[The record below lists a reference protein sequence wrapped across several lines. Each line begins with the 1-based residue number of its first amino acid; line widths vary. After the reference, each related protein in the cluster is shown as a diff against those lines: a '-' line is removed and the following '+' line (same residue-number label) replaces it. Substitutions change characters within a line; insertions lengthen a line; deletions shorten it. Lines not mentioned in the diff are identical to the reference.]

1 MPYLHSVVE
10 ASRRLKGGETFT
22 VGDRELAVLH
32 TPGHST
38 GHICLW
44 SAADGLLFSGD
55 HILGGITPPVTFE
68 RGFDANPLESYLDSL
83 AQIADLH
90 PRLVLPGHGRAISEG
105 TRRVQAIIRNKQR
118 RLDAVRALIE
128 SGPRTVPEITDRVVA
143 SAIVAHQRNMALA
156 ETLAHIACLRYRG
169 LIERRVRPDGVYEWY
184 SLSS

>member
-1 MPYLHSVVE
+1 M
-10 ASRRLKGGETFT
+10 
-22 VGDRELAVLH
+22 
-32 TPGHST
+32 
-38 GHICLW
+38 
-44 SAADGLLFSGD
+44 
-55 HILGGITPPVTFE
+55 
-68 RGFDANPLESYLDSL
+68 
-83 AQIADLH
+83 
-90 PRLVLPGHGRAISEG
+90 
-105 TRRVQAIIRNKQR
+105 QAIIRNKQR